1 MATGTGFSFTQDSL
15 REIAAD
21 VLRHATT
28 QGASACSVDVSEGWG
43 HSVTV
48 RQGDVDTLEYH
59 RDKGVSVTV
68 YLGQQRGHA
77 STTDF
82 APQALRDTVAAAVS
96 IARFT
101 ASDPAAG
108 LPDADQLAREPRELG
123 LFHPWA
129 TDVDTSIDMARR
141 CEEAG
146 FAVSDQVSNS
156 EGASVSTQ
164 QSQFVSAN
172 SLGFCEGF
180 ATTRHGFGCSMIAGE
195 GDGMQRDDWFVT
207 KRDAATLPAPEA
219 VGAYAARRALSRL
232 NARKLSTCEV
242 PVLFEAPLAASLI
255 GHFVTAASG
264 GSLYRRSSFL
274 LDALGEKVF
283 SDVVT
288 LLEDPF
294 IPGGMASGWF
304 DDEGVATARR
314 EVVSRGTLNGWF
326 LGSYSAR
333 KLGLKSTGNAGGCHN
348 LILQPGKLDLNGL
361 LKKMGRGLFVTEL
374 LGHGVN
380 NVTGDYSRGAAGYWV
395 ENGEIAYPVHEITIA
410 GNLREMYADIV
421 ACGND
426 MLTRG
431 SKHCGSVLIG
441 NMTVAGD

>member
-1 MATGTGFSFTQDSL
+1 MATSNGFSFTQDAL

-21 VLRHATT
+21 VLKSAKG
-28 QGASACSVDVSEGWG
+28 QGASACDVDVSEGWG
-43 HSVTV
+43 HSVSV
-48 RQGDVDTLEYH
+48 RQGEVDTLEYH
-59 RDKGVSVTV
+59 RDKGISVTV

-108 LPDADQLAREPRELG
+108 LPDPDQLAREPRELD

-129 TDVDTSIDMARR
+129 TDVDASIELARR
-141 CEEAG
+141 CEASG
-146 FAVSDQVSNS
+146 FSVSELVTNS

-164 QSQFVSAN
+164 QTQFVSAN
-172 SLGFCEGF
+172 SLGFCEGY
-180 ATTRHGFGCSMIAGE
+180 ATTRHGLGCSMIAGE
-195 GDGMQRDDWFVT
+195 GDGMQRDDWYVT
-207 KRDAATLPAPEA
+207 RRNALDLPAPEA
-219 VGAYAARRALSRL
+219 IGDYVARRALSRL
-232 NARKLSTCEV
+232 NARKLNTCEV
-242 PVLFEAPLAASLI
+242 PVLFEAPLAAGLL
-255 GHFVTAASG
+255 GHFVSAASG

-274 LDALGEKVF
+274 LDTLGTQVF
-283 SDVVT
+283 SDAVT

-294 IPGGMASGWF
+294 IPGGLASSWF

-314 EVVSRGTLNGWF
+314 EVVTRGTLNGWF

-348 LILQPGKLDLNGL
+348 LILQPGKLGLTGL

-380 NVTGDYSRGAAGYWV
+380 TVTGDYSRGAAGYWV

-410 GNLREMYADIV
+410 GNLRDMFRDIV

-426 MLTRG
+426 MLVRG
-431 SKHCGSVLIG
+431 SKQCGSVLIG

>member
-1 MATGTGFSFTQDSL
+1 MASETGFSFTQDSL

-21 VLRHATT
+21 VLRHAKN

-48 RQGDVDTLEYH
+48 RQREVDTLEYH
-59 RDKGVSVTV
+59 RDKGVSVSV

-108 LPDADQLAREPRELG
+108 LPEADMLARDPRELD
-123 LFHPWA
+123 LYHPWA
-129 TDVDTSIDMARR
+129 TDVETSIERARR
-141 CEEAG
+141 CEAAG
-146 FAVSDQVSNS
+146 FAVSKLVTNS

-195 GDGMQRDDWFVT
+195 GDGMQRDDWYVT
-207 KRDAATLPAPEA
+207 QRDAARLPAPEA
-219 VGAYAARRALSRL
+219 VGDYAARRALSRL
-232 NARKLSTCEV
+232 NARKLNTCEV
-242 PVLFEAPLAASLI
+242 PVLFEAPLAAGLL
-255 GHFVTAASG
+255 GHFVSAASG

-274 LDALGEKVF
+274 LNALGTQVF
-283 SDVVT
+283 SSAVT

-294 IPGGMASGWF
+294 IPGGLASGWF
-304 DDEGVATARR
+304 DDEGVATAKR

-333 KLGLKSTGNAGGCHN
+333 KLGLRSTGNAGGCHN

-380 NVTGDYSRGAAGYWV
+380 TVTGDYSRGAAGYWV

-410 GNLREMYADIV
+410 GNLLDMYRDIV
-421 ACGND
+421 ACGSD
-426 MLTRG
+426 MLVRG
-431 SKHCGSVLIG
+431 SKHCGSILIG